1 MNDPTGEYSVDY
13 SFKPRPY
20 RHFAQILDD
29 IKGAFVRRAIE
40 FNFRVSQIC
49 PVYGSGELVD
59 HIIGVRVVG
68 HPFESTSNPNVTNHP
83 LLPPEELV
91 AALLTRSLQD
101 LVNREPTREDR
112 MRKIEE
118 FANSDPGESA
128 GPQTAL
134 TPDHPDIRDKTIRV
148 TEPTGLTSLIDVS
161 RGRLSIDNV
170 WVSLDDQLAEILA
183 RHLKRFRFAP
193 VPGKKSSRKRLNL
206 QETEEFL
213 DTLSIAVAAAQ
224 HHLEDPLA
232 VEP

>member
-101 LVNREPTREDR
+101 LVNREPTQLGQ
-112 MRKIEE
+112 
-118 FANSDPGESA
+118 S
-128 GPQTAL
+128 L
-134 TPDHPDIRDKTIRV
+134 TV
-148 TEPTGLTSLIDVS
+148 E
-161 RGRLSIDNV
+161 
-170 WVSLDDQLAEILA
+170 
-183 RHLKRFRFAP
+183 AP
-193 VPGKKSSRKRLNL
+193 
-206 QETEEFL
+206 L
-213 DTLSIAVAAAQ
+213 DTIPAYSRQ
-224 HHLEDPLA
+224 
-232 VEP
+232 